1 MKHENATST
10 WMGFNDVKTNMKS
23 GCNSNRG
30 MRSNELEN
38 NLS

>member
-23 GCNSNRG
+23 RCNRG